1 MSSMS
6 IDTSDSIALNK
17 MINYLD
23 ELT

>member
-1 MSSMS
+1 MPL
-6 IDTSDSIALNK
+6 IATSDSIALNK